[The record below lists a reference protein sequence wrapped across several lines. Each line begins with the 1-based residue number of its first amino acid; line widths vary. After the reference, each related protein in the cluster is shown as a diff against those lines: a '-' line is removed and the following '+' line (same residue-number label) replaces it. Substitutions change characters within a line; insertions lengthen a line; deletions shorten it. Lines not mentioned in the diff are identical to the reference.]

1 MAINIKTTNVK
12 LDPSLDD
19 YIRRKIKGLGK
30 FLKTEDNVHIELESA
45 SKHRSGTIKCRAEIT
60 VTPKASHKGHYA
72 DGQGIDLYAAFDLC
86 LPKIKE
92 QLMKR
97 KDKEVSVR
105 REIGAR
111 LKGNI

>member
-19 YIRRKIKGLGK
+19 YIHRKIKGLGK
-30 FLKTEDNVHIELESA
+30 FLSTADNVHIELESN
-45 SKHRSGTIKCRAEIT
+45 SKHRSGTIKYRAEIT
-60 VTPKASHKGHYA
+60 ITPKGSHKGHYA

-86 LPKIKE
+86 LPKVKE
-92 QLMKR
+92 QLMKH
-97 KDKEVSVR
+97 KDKEISTR
-105 REIGAR
+105 RGIGAR